1 MEDASGAVEVPGG
14 SPQPLWYDTA
24 EEEELQELLPTELNT
39 SSHPRYLAANRD
51 KLTIRYVGKGNHT
64 HGLTLTPTLTL
75 TLTLTP
81 NP

>member
-1 MEDASGAVEVPGG
+1 MEEASAAEVPGG
-14 SPQPLWYDTA
+14 SPQQLWYDTA

-64 HGLTLTPTLTL
+64 PGLILTPTLTL
-75 TLTLTP
+75 TLTTDS
-81 NP
+81 